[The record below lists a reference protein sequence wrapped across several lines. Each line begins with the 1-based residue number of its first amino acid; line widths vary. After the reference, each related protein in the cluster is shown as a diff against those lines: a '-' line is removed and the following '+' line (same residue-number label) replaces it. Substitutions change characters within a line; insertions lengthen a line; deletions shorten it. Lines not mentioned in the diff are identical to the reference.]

1 MVVILHCTG
10 TNMSLGPLVKRYREQ
25 TGIGAPD
32 LLQELSRRG
41 FEIKQSTYY
50 DWEKKSDSID
60 WNPEFVTALA
70 DIFGKTE
77 IEILDELG
85 FNIVPEGFTKEDV
98 EFAQVIRSIPNPL
111 KRRRVLQALI
121 GIIDLLDS
129 E

>member
-1 MVVILHCTG
+1 
-10 TNMSLGPLVKRYREQ
+10 MSLGPLVKRYREQ
-25 TGIGAPD
+25 AGLGAPD
-32 LLQELSRRG
+32 LLQELSQRG

-50 DWEKKSDSID
+50 DWEKKSDNID

-70 DIFGKTE
+70 DIFGKSE

-85 FNIVPEGFTKEDV
+85 FNIVPEGFAKEDI